1 MMTHRRAHDYRYDG
15 SLLKLKTVPHRL
27 SELQSRDKHDKKQ
40 KNGHEKI
47 EVSSDGKLERG
58 IYRNESLQPITSSE
72 QNRCQIKGET
82 RLYLGVVDE
91 AAKGI
96 GSLARGVASGDAGR
110 RESEVRQMG
119 EQQPKYVCVTGLR
132 ALGVCFSGSGPE
144 RRDDPANTNSS
155 LALTSPRPCCLVNG
169 DAANNS
175 AGGIGPQRFRCR
187 IRPRPRRMAGHGGGY
202 APWVGGPRRRR
213 QSSRS
218 RAGRFK
224 KKNN

>member
-119 EQQPKYVCVTGLR
+119 EQQPKYV
-132 ALGVCFSGSGPE
+132 
-144 RRDDPANTNSS
+144 
-155 LALTSPRPCCLVNG
+155 
-169 DAANNS
+169 
-175 AGGIGPQRFRCR
+175 
-187 IRPRPRRMAGHGGGY
+187 
-202 APWVGGPRRRR
+202 
-213 QSSRS
+213 
-218 RAGRFK
+218 
-224 KKNN
+224 